1 MQRLTLYIPRI
12 RQIKGHPQNKEQY
25 LRIIHI
31 ELKFEEFNR
40 FSFCG
45 CPGYGGSL
53 PDCRAGFTNA
63 TEPLNL
69 SACILLDS
77 RGDYLG
83 FFEKLRTYF
92 GICGQK
98 R

>member
-45 CPGYGGSL
+45 CPGYGG
-53 PDCRAGFTNA
+53 N
-63 TEPLNL
+63 E
-69 SACILLDS
+69 
-77 RGDYLG
+77 RGGKQHRYNRRS
-83 FFEKLRTYF
+83 FHISSVV
-92 GICGQK
+92 GIT
-98 R
+98 